1 MPSRLH
7 RGLVAAALFTVPA
20 AILGTQA
27 SAQEISAVKGGLQGV
42 ITDSTGAAVPG
53 AKVTLTGNS
62 DKRTITADSSGD
74 YSIGGLTPGL
84 YTVTA
89 ELNGFQTTQV
99 KGVEVVISRLSTLDL
114 KLTVG
119 QVSDT
124 VTVDANAVQIETTS
138 TAIGANLDAT
148 FYQQVP
154 VARNVGSL
162 FYIAPGATNG
172 GGTGTANPSIGGATG
187 LENQY
192 IIDGVNL
199 TDVGYGGLGV
209 FSPTYG
215 SLGTGINLSF
225 IQEVQVKEGA
235 LEPKYGKANGGV
247 ALIVTKTGGSS
258 YHGALSA
265 YFSPEEFS
273 ATQRYADDYFQRVNT
288 HGRIYSKPAFDAAV
302 ELGGYV
308 PHLKD
313 HLFFYG
319 AFNPSLNQTS
329 FVAPAGIGLAAH
341 GPFSNAITSYGWA
354 GKLTFKLND
363 KATLEGS
370 AFGDPSSSNYG
381 FGPANED
388 TFPLYPNINLANT
401 TPFSRWDFG
410 SRSEVARLN
419 AVPSATWTVNIAA
432 TAKQSHFNEGG
443 FTNDYNITNTV
454 QTITDLTSGKPYG
467 PQFTAQGLGFV
478 QNPNTHSYSAAFD
491 TEKIVKLGPLGS
503 HSLSIGYEFDRA
515 IYDLNKFYTGT
526 NYTIPT
532 TNDIGTAT
540 PSDIAGKST
549 NAAFRL
555 APATSAAGVNTCPPT
570 ICPFVNLTNSD
581 GSTRQV
587 AVYLQQIRGIYSSPQ
602 AFTSVSYHQI
612 YGNDDWTIGRR
623 VTLNAGIRWDEEQ
636 LNGVVQQYV
645 FNDNWS
651 PRVGINIDPFGDRK
665 SKIFFNFARYT
676 QALPADAAV
685 RELNQESDIY
695 RATFAPEA
703 NPDGSLALS
712 ANGTAIPILDAAHLL
727 SGNKLAG
734 SRAGASLSYSG
745 GAPELIASG
754 TKLNLE
760 EEFVGGFE
768 RALPSGFV
776 LSARYTDRRLTRIL
790 EDLSGVSPEG
800 ANAGIAQQFLI
811 GNPNSSADYFTNEQ
825 EQAYTPNAAGT
836 FPSTCVLDYGEQF
849 DSAGNSIGA
858 ACGLNPDVAGITVPD
873 GKADGFANPRRH
885 YQSFEI
891 EMNKNFSHN
900 FLLRANYRFAKL
912 YGNYEGLYRNDN
924 GQSDP
929 GVSSLFDF
937 TQGILGELGGQ
948 FTPGYLNTDRRQVGN
963 LYGSYVVP
971 KSFLKNLT
979 GGIGIRG
986 ASGTPITNLGA
997 HPVYDNSGEIPIGGR
1012 GGLGRIASN
1021 YTLDL
1026 HADFPINF
1034 SDTKRLKLTWDTFN
1048 VTNSRS
1054 LASIDQ
1060 DSALNSTTPNVDF
1073 LKPLAFQRAF
1083 YARGAVRFEF

>member
-1 MPSRLH
+1 MSSRIH
-7 RGLVAAALFTVPA
+7 RGLFAAALFA
-20 AILGTQA
+20 APFSVCATHVA
-27 SAQEISAVKGGLQGV
+27 AQEISAVKGGLQGV
-42 ITDSTGAAVPG
+42 ITDASGAAVPN
-53 AKVTLTGNS
+53 ARVTLTGNA
-62 DKRTITADSSGD
+62 DKRTVTADAAGD
-74 YSIGGLTPGL
+74 YTVGGLTPGL

-89 ELNGFQTTQV
+89 ELEGFQTTQV
-99 KGVEVVISRLSTLDL
+99 KGVQVAVSRLSTLDL
-114 KLTVG
+114 KLTLG
-119 QVSDT
+119 AVSDT
-124 VTVDANAVQIETTS
+124 VNVDANAVQIETTS
-138 TAIGANLDAT
+138 TAIGDNLDAT
-148 FYQQVP
+148 FYSQVP

-162 FYIAPGATNG
+162 FYTAPGATNS
-172 GGTGTANPSIGGATG
+172 GGTGTSNPSIGGATG

-215 SLGTGINLSF
+215 SLGTGINLTF

-247 ALIVTKTGGSS
+247 ALIVTKTGGSA
-258 YHGALSA
+258 YHGAIAA
-265 YFSPEEFS
+265 YFSPEQFS
-273 ATQRYADDYFQRVNT
+273 ATQRYADNYFNRVNT
-288 HGRIYSKPAFDAAV
+288 HGRIYAKPAFDASV

-329 FVAPAGIGLAAH
+329 YVAPAGAGLAAH
-341 GPFSNAITSYGWA
+341 GPFTNSITTYGWA
-354 GKLTFKLND
+354 GKLTYKVND
-363 KATLEGS
+363 KATIEGS
-370 AFGDPSSSNYG
+370 AFGDPASTNFG
-381 FGPANED
+381 FGAANED
-388 TFPLYPNINLANT
+388 TFPLYPNINASNETL
-401 TPFSRWDFG
+401 FSRWNFG
-410 SRSEVARLN
+410 SRSEVVRLN
-419 AVPSATWTVNIAA
+419 AVPSSTWTLNLAA
-432 TAKQSHFNEGG
+432 TAKQSHFTEGG
-443 FTNDYNITNTV
+443 FTNDYLV
-454 QTITDLTSGKPYG
+454 QDYTGIAQAAT
-467 PQFTAQGLGFV
+467 FTAQGLGFY
-478 QNPNTHSYSAAFD
+478 QNPETHSYSGAID
-491 TEKIVKLGPLGS
+491 TEKVLKAGRFGS

-515 IYDLNKFYTGT
+515 IYDLLKGYSGAYYTF
-526 NYTIPT
+526 PT
-532 TNDIGTAT
+532 VNDIGVAS
-540 PSDIAGKST
+540 PAALAGQQT
-549 NAAFRL
+549 NAGFRFRVSPL
-555 APATSAAGVNTCPPT
+555 ITDDAGDPILNPAGQVQYQCTPPL
-570 ICPFVNLTNSD
+570 CPFYPGTNKPVFLD
-581 GSTRQV
+581 QN
-587 AVYLQQIRGIYSSPQ
+587 RGIYSNPQ

-651 PRVGINIDPFGDRK
+651 PRVGINIDPFADRK

-685 RELNQESDIY
+685 RELNQEQDIY
-695 RATFAPEA
+695 HARYAPAVDASGFA
-703 NPDGSLALS
+703 ALN
-712 ANGTAIPILDAAHLL
+712 AQGTATPVLDAAHLL
-727 SGNKLAG
+727 SGNPAAG
-734 SRAGASLSYSG
+734 DVVGSAVSISG
-745 GAPELIASG
+745 SAPELIAAG

-760 EEFVGGFE
+760 EEFVGGIE
-768 RALPSGFV
+768 RLLPGGFV

-800 ANAGIAQQFLI
+800 ANGGIVQNFLI
-811 GNPNSSADYFTNEQ
+811 GNPNSSADYFVNEQ
-825 EQAYTPNAAGT
+825 ELAYTPGHPPGPSGSAAC
-836 FPSTCVLDYGEQF
+836 PLDYKTQTASSG
-849 DSAGNSIGA
+849 AIIGA
-858 ACGLNPDVAGITVPD
+858 ACGLNPDVAGLPVSD

-885 YQSFEI
+885 YQAFEI
-891 EMNKNFSHN
+891 EVNKNFSHN

-937 TQGILGELGGQ
+937 TQGILGELGAQ
-948 FTPGYLNTDRRQVGN
+948 FQPGYLNTDRRQVGN

-971 KSFLKNLT
+971 KTFLKNLT
-979 GGIGIRG
+979 GGIGLRG
-986 ASGTPITNLGA
+986 SSGTPITKFGA
-997 HPVYDNSGEIPIGGR
+997 HPVYDNAGEIPLGGR
-1012 GGLGRIASN
+1012 GTIGRVASN

-1034 SDTKRLKLTWDTFN
+1034 SDTKRLKITWDTFN

-1054 LASIDQ
+1054 LVSVDQ
-1060 DSALNSTTPNVDF
+1060 DADLAFGSPNVDY